1 MANAQ
6 ILVLLAGAVPADTIR
21 TVVEAA
27 ARASGFTP
35 SAWTYAQGADTA
47 LRDTTVPTMGTFTT
61 GPFLGK
67 GFNLSTPL
75 PTATPTSQVQWT
87 AFRMNLLSGPDQGTT
102 GATDAALAATS
113 SAVHAGLRNII
124 GWASRGASNTISW
137 DRGVPA
143 SIVLPEAGGG
153 SGGGLLVGFIA
164 VAAVAAMASRGT
176 ARQKA
181 AMGGTEP
188 KYHVIVVRDSG
199 TRIRMTSS
207 PVTRREGRTIISKL
221 TPPSKSRAVLEA
233 AR

>member
-27 ARASGFTP
+27 ARANGFTP
-35 SAWTYAQGADTA
+35 SAWTYASGADTA
-47 LRDTTVPTMGTFTT
+47 LRDTTVPTSGTFTT

-75 PTATPTSQVQWT
+75 PMAAPTSQVPWT
-87 AFRMNLLSGPDQGTT
+87 AFRMNLLNGPDA
-102 GATDAALAATS
+102 GATDATSTALVAI
-113 SAVHAGLRNII
+113 AGAIRSGLSGVI
-124 GWASRGASNTISW
+124 GMASRGASNTIVW

-153 SGGGLLVGFIA
+153 GGGGLIIGVGL

-176 ARQKA
+176 SRQKA
-181 AMGGTEP
+181 MAGMKKP
-188 KYHVIVVRDSG
+188 KKRS
-199 TRIRMTSS
+199 
-207 PVTRREGRTIISKL
+207 RR
-221 TPPSKSRAVLEA
+221 
-233 AR
+233 